1 MTGTK
6 ARRQRTPDEKLQI
19 VREARQADQTVSD
32 VCHRHGIAV
41 GQFHLWEKQ
50 TTQGALDAL
59 RQDKRGR
66 KPTSVDAAL
75 HSEVQRLR
83 VVVTELSASGVRT
96 SDSVENLQLKKGILL

>member
-1 MTGTK
+1 MAETK
-6 ARRQRTPDEKLQI
+6 TRRQWTPDEKLQI

-32 VCHRHGIAV
+32 VCRRHGIAV
-41 GQFHLWEKQ
+41 GQFYLWEKQ

-59 RQDKRGR
+59 RQAKRGR

-83 VVVTELSASGVRT
+83 VVVTELS
-96 SDSVENLQLKKGILL
+96 VENLQLKKGILL

>member
-1 MTGTK
+1 MAETK
-6 ARRQRTPDEKLQI
+6 TRRQWTPEEKLQI

-32 VCHRHGIAV
+32 VCRRHGIAV
-41 GQFHLWEKQ
+41 GQFYLWERQ

-59 RQDKRGR
+59 RQSKRGR

-83 VVVTELSASGVRT
+83 VVVTELS
-96 SDSVENLQLKKGILL
+96 VENLQLKKGLLL